1 MVLLLR
7 CIVVTVSSAPTF
19 SVTVFSAPHQLAD
32 YQSQPLQPHPYPYQS
47 QPLQGTKLLVYLWG
61 YLLASLPNL
70 SISITTTSQL
80 PPPLSHSLYLSITT
94 SDLFLPTHI
103 KSLQVYLHIMASWYL
118 FFARSHYFHIVCYN
132 QCYSL
137 MEFYLFVPL
146 HLYVI
151 NSYLNNKFSTNLI
164 ALLSKVGCT
173 CHIKQLNYKRL
184 TS

>member
-1 MVLLLR
+1 MHTHHSL
-7 CIVVTVSSAPTF
+7 SSSDTHCHSLF
-19 SVTVFSAPHQLAD
+19 STANLQTIDHILFSHTHIFVYL
-32 YQSQPLQPHPYPYQS
+32 S
-47 QPLQGTKLLVYLWG
+47 QPLQGTKLLG
-61 YLLASLPNL
+61 YLLGYLPLPNL
-70 SISITTTSQL
+70 NISITTTSEF
-80 PPPLSHSLYLSITT
+80 PLSLTT

-103 KSLQVYLHIMASWYL
+103 KPLQVYLHIMASWYL

-151 NSYLNNKFSTNLI
+151 NSYLNNKFSTILI